1 MAYSHGI
8 KWNDEKIKEKIL
20 EVKDGL
26 GIDRMPSRKET
37 EQFYNDNRLASA
49 ISHRRG
55 WRHYAN
61 ELGLEIKKSE
71 TEFGKINESFVDTL
85 LKQKGYSTRRMP
97 QNHPYDILLNDNIKI
112 DVKASRLYR
121 GKNGSFYAFNLEK
134 EYPTCDVFILVAIKD
149 DNKKI
154 YVVPS
159 VAVSGQVQ
167 ISIGGTN
174 SKYNIYLER
183 WDFIDAFDEF
193 YKKISLVTRFGAA

>member
-1 MAYSHGI
+1 MAYSHGT

-37 EQFYNDNRLASA
+37 EQFYNDNCLSSA

-55 WRHYAN
+55 WRHYAK

-71 TEFGKINESFVDTL
+71 TEFGKTNESLIDTL
-85 LKQKGYSTRRMP
+85 LKQKGYSTQRMP
-97 QNHPYDILLNDNIKI
+97 QNHPYDILINNNIKI
-112 DVKASRLYR
+112 DVKASRLYK

-134 EYPTCDVFILVAIKD
+134 EHPTCDVFILVAIND
-149 DNKKI
+149 DNNKKI

-159 VAVSGQVQ
+159 VVVSGQSQ
-167 ISIGGTN
+167 ISIGEIN
-174 SKYNIYLER
+174 SKYNSYLER
-183 WDFIDAFDEF
+183 WDYIDAFDRF
-193 YKKISLVTRFGAA
+193 YKKLA